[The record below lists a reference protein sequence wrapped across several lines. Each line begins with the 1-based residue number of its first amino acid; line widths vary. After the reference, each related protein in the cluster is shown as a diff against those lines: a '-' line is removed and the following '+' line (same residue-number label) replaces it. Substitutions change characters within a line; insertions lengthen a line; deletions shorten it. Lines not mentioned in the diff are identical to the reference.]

1 MPRAST
7 IKVPLTMG
15 SSSKGSKDNIAIKS
29 ILSNLNLFNL
39 SEELNEFF
47 LVLGLGLFSFLFLV
61 CRNFIL

>member
-1 MPRAST
+1 
-7 IKVPLTMG
+7 MG